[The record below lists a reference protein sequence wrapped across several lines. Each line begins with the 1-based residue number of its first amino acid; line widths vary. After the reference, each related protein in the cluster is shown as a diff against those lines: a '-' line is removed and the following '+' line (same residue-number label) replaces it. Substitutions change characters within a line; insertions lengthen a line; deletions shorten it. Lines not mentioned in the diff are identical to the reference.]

1 VRLARRGRPE
11 PPALPPRRSDG
22 GGPFGSDI
30 QDVEWEYR
38 PPKALG
44 GGGRPALGDGGPGN
58 AIELMSRTQPW
69 SRGKWWVNPPN
80 PTGNIIG
87 GLNTS
92 AGDPNHPLDKS
103 MFSVQGLGIAAGVA
117 TTALTAFANIVRM
130 VNEYEEGRLRADA
143 LRLHGETSLSRAQDI
158 RTTSN
163 TVGKATQWGG
173 GALGA
178 ALAALGVATGN
189 PALVAT
195 GLAITGTSVG
205 GGEAIKAGGEYRAG
219 RIERDIAFMKQVE
232 ARIAQVGMY
241 NPATAMASAQRRA
254 LGIGLD
260 AREAQALGPEYAAMT
275 AAQARLEAAERV
287 VKVVEDQKRLREQ
300 EIATNQRTRELMMEL
315 NKAMQGAD
323 KNTKRMV
330 EIMLGNSNP
339 LAKFFQKLDL
349 PEWGD
354 MREGTD
360 DLGKLRDEQMAR
372 PVYEGL

>member
-1 VRLARRGRPE
+1 
-11 PPALPPRRSDG
+11 
-22 GGPFGSDI
+22 
-30 QDVEWEYR
+30 
-38 PPKALG
+38 
-44 GGGRPALGDGGPGN
+44 
-58 AIELMSRTQPW
+58 
-69 SRGKWWVNPPN
+69 
-80 PTGNIIG
+80 
-87 GLNTS
+87 
-92 AGDPNHPLDKS
+92 
-103 MFSVQGLGIAAGVA
+103 
-117 TTALTAFANIVRM
+117 
-130 VNEYEEGRLRADA
+130 
-143 LRLHGETSLSRAQDI
+143 
-158 RTTSN
+158 
-163 TVGKATQWGG
+163 
-173 GALGA
+173 
-178 ALAALGVATGN
+178 
-189 PALVAT
+189 
-195 GLAITGTSVG
+195 
-205 GGEAIKAGGEYRAG
+205 
-219 RIERDIAFMKQVE
+219 MKQVE